1 LNDLDQVSITAV
13 KLEGAIHEFYRLPG
27 VREPTLSVL
36 FQFRKIVLHAPFLE
50 RGKIIVISFLFSGP
64 GMFFAKDISFPL
76 GIQCRNLGISLV
88 TLASGALLRGHLLI
102 QKKRALGSI
111 FKSDR
116 TIRLGETW
124 SYRIEENSNKTYE
137 SIPLVRNFQKATFS
151 PWLSLG
157 FPGRT
162 IERVGFRIEMIGPL
176 NQYSEILIFEILTNG
191 IISPRQALRES
202 SLFLVNKFLDV
213 AQRTLPSSQKIQ
225 YLKRKAYTRKKR
237 HYCRRQERKTEI
249 AFVSNEAFYNLC
261 NLGFSRFREPMC
273 LEVRNLELRKE
284 SYRELRHL
292 GIQTFGQLLERLSFE
307 PTIFSPILKKQRQLA
322 LFRLGLFPFSCI
334 YMENLTF
341 FTKTVGRRKAAIAN
355 IKLLPG
361 CGRIRIN
368 GSIGKD
374 MYIYPDRLL
383 VVTKPCAFLPHIHF
397 DIKSK
402 SKGGGLRRQIESLQL
417 ALARG
422 LVFAY
427 RKNRRIFRKKH
438 FLTRDS
444 REKERRKYGLKKARK
459 SPQFS
464 KR

>member
-1 LNDLDQVSITAV
+1 
-13 KLEGAIHEFYRLPG
+13 
-27 VREPTLSVL
+27 
-36 FQFRKIVLHAPFLE
+36 
-50 RGKIIVISFLFSGP
+50 
-64 GMFFAKDISFPL
+64 
-76 GIQCRNLGISLV
+76 
-88 TLASGALLRGHLLI
+88 
-102 QKKRALGSI
+102 
-111 FKSDR
+111 
-116 TIRLGETW
+116 
-124 SYRIEENSNKTYE
+124 
-137 SIPLVRNFQKATFS
+137 
-151 PWLSLG
+151 
-157 FPGRT
+157 
-162 IERVGFRIEMIGPL
+162 
-176 NQYSEILIFEILTNG
+176 
-191 IISPRQALRES
+191 
-202 SLFLVNKFLDV
+202 
-213 AQRTLPSSQKIQ
+213 
-225 YLKRKAYTRKKR
+225 
-237 HYCRRQERKTEI
+237 
-249 AFVSNEAFYNLC
+249 
-261 NLGFSRFREPMC
+261 
-273 LEVRNLELRKE
+273 
-284 SYRELRHL
+284 
-292 GIQTFGQLLERLSFE
+292 
-307 PTIFSPILKKQRQLA
+307 
-322 LFRLGLFPFSCI
+322 
-334 YMENLTF
+334 MENLTF